1 MFPWSSQKVSK
12 RDPKY
17 RNEKKVSNERRYSLW
32 RYRLQ
37 DVLWNGMITTMEC
50 DEESSRNSWE
60 HQGQRERTLLNTA
73 VFLLTTIRTKDRRRN
88 IERHK
93 TVEFVGV
100 EGRSNVMDEE
110 PTMITKKRNTKRD
123 VNGGFRCTQ
132 KYFRSFGLFNQTEMD
147 RTPMGFDNR
156 TLSTVSIIQHHER
169 HQQEIIRQ
177 LDRKQRHRWE

>member
-1 MFPWSSQKVSK
+1 M
-12 RDPKY
+12 
-17 RNEKKVSNERRYSLW
+17 
-32 RYRLQ
+32 
-37 DVLWNGMITTMEC
+37 
-50 DEESSRNSWE
+50 
-60 HQGQRERTLLNTA
+60 
-73 VFLLTTIRTKDRRRN
+73 
-88 IERHK
+88 
-93 TVEFVGV
+93 EFVGV

-132 KYFRSFGLFNQTEMD
+132 KYFRSFGLFNRKDLIVESFEQMGYVVPIETEMD